1 VGQPWPVE
9 KDTALARFGL
19 RLRGLRE
26 KAGFSQEELAERA
39 QVHRT
44 YLSGIER
51 GRRNPS
57 LINLLRIARA
67 LKLSISVL
75 FEEV

>member
-1 VGQPWPVE
+1 VDEV
-9 KDTALARFGL
+9 TALTRFGL
-19 RLRGLRE
+19 RLRALRE
-26 KAGFSQEELAERA
+26 KAGLSQEELAERA

-57 LINLLRIARA
+57 LINLLRIAKA
-67 LKLSISVL
+67 LNLSISVL

>member
-1 VGQPWPVE
+1 MDE
-9 KDTALARFGL
+9 DTALTRFGL
-19 RLRGLRE
+19 RLRALRE

-67 LKLSISVL
+67 LNLSISAL

>member
-1 VGQPWPVE
+1 ME

-26 KAGFSQEELAERA
+26 KAGLSQEELADRA

-67 LKLSISVL
+67 LNLSISAL
-75 FEEV
+75 FDDV

>member
-1 VGQPWPVE
+1 MDEV
-9 KDTALARFGL
+9 TALTRFGL
-19 RLRGLRE
+19 RLRALRE

-57 LINLLRIARA
+57 LINLLRIAKA
-67 LKLSISVL
+67 LNLSISVL

>member
-1 VGQPWPVE
+1 MDEV
-9 KDTALARFGL
+9 TALTRFGL
-19 RLRGLRE
+19 RLRALRE
-26 KAGFSQEELAERA
+26 KAGLSQEELAERA

-57 LINLLRIARA
+57 LINLLRIAKA
-67 LKLSISVL
+67 LNLSISVL

>member
-1 VGQPWPVE
+1 ME

-26 KAGFSQEELAERA
+26 KAGLSQEELADRA

-67 LKLSISVL
+67 LNISISAL
-75 FEEV
+75 FDDV

>member
-1 VGQPWPVE
+1 MDEV
-9 KDTALARFGL
+9 TALTRFGL
-19 RLRGLRE
+19 RLRALRE
-26 KAGFSQEELAERA
+26 EAGFSQEELAERA

-57 LINLLRIARA
+57 LINLLRIAKA
-67 LKLSISVL
+67 LNLSISVL

>member
-1 VGQPWPVE
+1 VE
-9 KDTALARFGL
+9 KETALARFGL
-19 RLRGLRE
+19 RLRALRE
-26 KAGFSQEELAERA
+26 KAGFSQEDLAERA

-67 LKLSISVL
+67 LNLSISAL
-75 FEEV
+75 FDEV

>member
-1 VGQPWPVE
+1 VDEV
-9 KDTALARFGL
+9 TALTRFGL
-19 RLRGLRE
+19 RLRALRE

-57 LINLLRIARA
+57 LINLLRIAKA
-67 LKLSISVL
+67 LNLSISVL